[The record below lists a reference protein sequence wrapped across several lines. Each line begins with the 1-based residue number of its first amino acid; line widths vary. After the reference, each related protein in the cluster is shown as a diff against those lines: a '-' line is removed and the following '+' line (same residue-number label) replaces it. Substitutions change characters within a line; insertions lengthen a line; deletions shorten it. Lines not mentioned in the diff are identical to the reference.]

1 MKVSKGNFKKLSY
14 LLNLQILRDLK
25 ITIGSAVGIMLLN
38 IAYFSYSL
46 SDELKIYLEKT
57 ENIGAIQMFS
67 PMEPFSSFVSRI
79 NGRILTLLI
88 LGCFCLYCWYLW
100 LGEFKGENKSA
111 YTLLTLPLPK
121 KFIII
126 YKFLSACF
134 YYFSL
139 VFFQIVALLINYII
153 FNIMVPTDAIVK
165 ESLITIL
172 SSSISNFYGLI
183 PVSFVNLITN
193 GLFFIAMI
201 ILTFLFAILERS
213 FGVKGG
219 ILGVILGCSF
229 LFLVLI
235 FPGKMDFYMFERFIW
250 FVFISI
256 LYNLFGLFYS
266 KYLLEKK
273 FMCKED

>member
-1 MKVSKGNFKKLSY
+1 MSKGNFKKLSY
-14 LLNLQILRDLK
+14 LLKLQILRDLK

-111 YTLLTLPLPK
+111 YTLLTLPFPK

-134 YYFSL
+134 YYLSL

-201 ILTFLFAILERS
+201 LLTFLFAILERS

-256 LYNLFGLFYS
+256 LYNLFGWFYS

-273 FMCKED
+273 VHV

>member
-1 MKVSKGNFKKLSY
+1 MSKGNFKKLSY

-67 PMEPFSSFVSRI
+67 PIGSFSSFSNR
-79 NGRILTLLI
+79 GKDMLLTLLI

-111 YTLLTLPLPK
+111 YTLLTLPFPK

-126 YKFLSACF
+126 YKFLAACF

-139 VFFQIVALLINYII
+139 VFFQIIALLINYII

-172 SSSISNFYGLI
+172 SSSISSFYGLI

-201 ILTFLFAILERS
+201 LLTFLFAILERS

-229 LFLVLI
+229 LSFNLPRKDGFLYVRKIYLVCFHINLI
-235 FPGKMDFYMFERFIW
+235 
-250 FVFISI
+250 
-256 LYNLFGLFYS
+256 
-266 KYLLEKK
+266 
-273 FMCKED
+273 

>member
-165 ESLITIL
+165 ETLITIL

-273 FMCKED
+273 VHV

>member
-67 PMEPFSSFVSRI
+67 SMEPFSSFVSRI

-273 FMCKED
+273 VHV

>member
-1 MKVSKGNFKKLSY
+1 MSKGNFKKLSY

-67 PMEPFSSFVSRI
+67 PIGSFSSFSNR
-79 NGRILTLLI
+79 GKGMLLTLLI
-88 LGCFCLYCWYLW
+88 LVCFCLYCWYLW

-111 YTLLTLPLPK
+111 YTLLTLPFPK

-172 SSSISNFYGLI
+172 SSSISSFYGLI
-183 PVSFVNLITN
+183 PVSFINLITN

-219 ILGVILGCSF
+219 ILVVILGCSF

-256 LYNLFGLFYS
+256 LYNLFGWFYS

-273 FMCKED
+273 VHV

>member
-38 IAYFSYSL
+38 IVYFSYSL

-67 PMEPFSSFVSRI
+67 PIGSFSSFSNR
-79 NGRILTLLI
+79 GKGMLLTLLI

-126 YKFLSACF
+126 YKFLAACF
-134 YYFSL
+134 YYLSL

-183 PVSFVNLITN
+183 PVSFVNLITH

-201 ILTFLFAILERS
+201 LLTFLFAILERS

-235 FPGKMDFYMFERFIW
+235 FPGKMNFYMFEKFIW
-250 FVFISI
+250 FVFIAI
-256 LYNLFGLFYS
+256 LYDLFGWFYS

-273 FMCKED
+273 VHV

>member
-1 MKVSKGNFKKLSY
+1 MSKGNFKKLSY

-256 LYNLFGLFYS
+256 LYNLFGLFILS
-266 KYLLEKK
+266 IYLKK
-273 FMCKED
+273 RFMCKED

>member
-172 SSSISNFYGLI
+172 SSSISSFYGLI
-183 PVSFVNLITN
+183 PVSFINLITN

-256 LYNLFGLFYS
+256 LYNLFGWFYS

-273 FMCKED
+273 VHV

>member
-1 MKVSKGNFKKLSY
+1 MSKGNFKKLSY

-235 FPGKMDFYMFERFIW
+235 FPGKMDFYMFERFIC

-273 FMCKED
+273 VHV

>member
-172 SSSISNFYGLI
+172 SSSISSFYGLI
-183 PVSFVNLITN
+183 PVSFINLITN

-250 FVFISI
+250 FVSISI
-256 LYNLFGLFYS
+256 LYNLFGWFYS

-273 FMCKED
+273 VHV

>member
-250 FVFISI
+250 FVFIAI
-256 LYNLFGLFYS
+256 LYNFLGFFYS
-266 KYLLEKK
+266 KYLIEKK
-273 FMCKED
+273 FNF

>member
-67 PMEPFSSFVSRI
+67 PIGSFSSFSNR
-79 NGRILTLLI
+79 GKGMLLTLLI
-88 LGCFCLYCWYLW
+88 LVCFCLYCWYLW

-273 FMCKED
+273 VHV

>member
-67 PMEPFSSFVSRI
+67 PMDPFSSFVSRI

-273 FMCKED
+273 VHV

>member
-57 ENIGAIQMFS
+57 ENIGTIQMFS

-111 YTLLTLPLPK
+111 YTLLTLPFPK

-172 SSSISNFYGLI
+172 SSSISSFYGLI

-193 GLFFIAMI
+193 CLFFIAMI

-256 LYNLFGLFYS
+256 LYNLFGWFYS

-273 FMCKED
+273 VHV

>member
-38 IAYFSYSL
+38 IAYFVYSL

-67 PMEPFSSFVSRI
+67 PIGSFSSFSNR
-79 NGRILTLLI
+79 GKGMLLTLLI

-111 YTLLTLPLPK
+111 YTLLTLPFPK
-121 KFIII
+121 KLIII

-172 SSSISNFYGLI
+172 SSSISSFYGLI

-256 LYNLFGLFYS
+256 LYNLFGWFYS

-273 FMCKED
+273 VHV

>member
-67 PMEPFSSFVSRI
+67 PIGSFSSFSNR
-79 NGRILTLLI
+79 GKGMLLTLLI
-88 LGCFCLYCWYLW
+88 LVCFCLYCWYLW

-172 SSSISNFYGLI
+172 SSSISSFYGLI

-201 ILTFLFAILERS
+201 LLTFLFAILERS

-256 LYNLFGLFYS
+256 LYNLFGWFYS

-273 FMCKED
+273 VHV

>member
-100 LGEFKGENKSA
+100 LGEFKGENKSD

-273 FMCKED
+273 VHV

>member
-1 MKVSKGNFKKLSY
+1 MSKGNFKKLSY

-111 YTLLTLPLPK
+111 YTLLTLPFPK

-134 YYFSL
+134 YYLSL

-193 GLFFIAMI
+193 GLFFYSNDNIDFFI
-201 ILTFLFAILERS
+201 CNIREKFWS
-213 FGVKGG
+213 KGWNIRG
-219 ILGVILGCSF
+219 NIRMFFSF
-229 LFLVLI
+229 LSFNLPRKDGFLYVRKIYLVCFHINLI
-235 FPGKMDFYMFERFIW
+235 
-250 FVFISI
+250 
-256 LYNLFGLFYS
+256 
-266 KYLLEKK
+266 
-273 FMCKED
+273 

>member
-256 LYNLFGLFYS
+256 LYNLFGWFYS

-273 FMCKED
+273 VHV

>member
-201 ILTFLFAILERS
+201 LLTFLFAILERS

-273 FMCKED
+273 VHV

>member
-1 MKVSKGNFKKLSY
+1 MKVSKGNFEKLSY

-256 LYNLFGLFYS
+256 LYNLFGWFYS

-273 FMCKED
+273 VHV

>member
-38 IAYFSYSL
+38 IAYFVYSL

-67 PMEPFSSFVSRI
+67 PIGSFSSFSNR
-79 NGRILTLLI
+79 GKGMLLTLLI

-134 YYFSL
+134 YYLSL

-256 LYNLFGLFYS
+256 LYNLFGWFYS

-273 FMCKED
+273 VHV

>member
-1 MKVSKGNFKKLSY
+1 MSKGNFKKLSY

-79 NGRILTLLI
+79 NGMILTLLM

-111 YTLLTLPLPK
+111 YTLLTLPFPK

-172 SSSISNFYGLI
+172 S
-183 PVSFVNLITN
+183 
-193 GLFFIAMI
+193 
-201 ILTFLFAILERS
+201 
-213 FGVKGG
+213 
-219 ILGVILGCSF
+219 
-229 LFLVLI
+229 
-235 FPGKMDFYMFERFIW
+235 
-250 FVFISI
+250 
-256 LYNLFGLFYS
+256 
-266 KYLLEKK
+266 
-273 FMCKED
+273 

>member
-1 MKVSKGNFKKLSY
+1 MSKGNFKKLSY

>member
-273 FMCKED
+273 VHV